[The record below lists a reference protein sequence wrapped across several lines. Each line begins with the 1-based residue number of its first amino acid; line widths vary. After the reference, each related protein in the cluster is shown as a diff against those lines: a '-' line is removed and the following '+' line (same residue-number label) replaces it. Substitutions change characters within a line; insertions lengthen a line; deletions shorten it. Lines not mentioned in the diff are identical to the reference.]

1 MRILVLTLAVLAL
14 VVAPALASQC
24 PSLIKQVNDAVAG
37 KTDADSTKAKKLAD
51 EAQALHAAG
60 KHAESVTKA
69 EEAAAAAHITLKKK

>member
-1 MRILVLTLAVLAL
+1 MRILVIALAVLAL
-14 VVAPALASQC
+14 AVTPVFASQC

-51 EAQALHAAG
+51 EAQALHASG
-60 KHAESVTKA
+60 KHTESVAKA